1 MEKEE
6 IKNAIKDWALKLKK
20 SKFYFK
26 EMQKAA
32 PDASLREIKKAATE
46 LVQEQFLDLFSSGS
60 TSLYG
65 VKGRGLTE
73 EEQFGQVKK
82 ED

>member
-1 MEKEE
+1 
-6 IKNAIKDWALKLKK
+6 
-20 SKFYFK
+20 
-26 EMQKAA
+26 MQKAA

-46 LVQEQFLDLFSSGS
+46 LVQEQFLELFSSGS
-60 TSLYG
+60 TSFYG

-73 EEQFGQVKK
+73 EEQFGKLK

>member
-6 IKNAIKDWALKLKK
+6 IKKAIVEWASKQKK

-26 EMQKAA
+26 DMQKAA

-46 LVQEQFLDLFSSGS
+46 LVQEQVLELFSSGS

-65 VKGRGLTE
+65 LKGRGLTE
-73 EEQFGQVKK
+73 EEQFGKLKK
-82 ED
+82 D

>member
-6 IKNAIKDWALKLKK
+6 IKNAIKDWCSKQKK

-26 EMQKAA
+26 EFQKAA
-32 PDASLREIKKAATE
+32 PEASLREIKKAATE

-73 EEQFGQVKK
+73 EEQFGKLK